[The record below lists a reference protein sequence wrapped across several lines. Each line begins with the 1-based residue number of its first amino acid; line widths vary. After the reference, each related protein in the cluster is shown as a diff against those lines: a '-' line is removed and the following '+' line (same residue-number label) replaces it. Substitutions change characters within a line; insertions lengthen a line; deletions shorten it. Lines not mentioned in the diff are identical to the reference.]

1 MIKVTIDQQVYEFTE
16 PQTILQACTAV
27 GIKIPTLCYEK
38 SIGAIASC
46 RVCLVK
52 VVGRR
57 GFVTA
62 CNTQI
67 AEGMQIITQDKA
79 VWQAR
84 KNILELLLSD
94 HRFDC
99 EHCARAEDCRLKRF
113 ALEYGAEQ
121 STYAPSQ
128 PLPAVEK
135 NPKHI
140 VRDNA
145 KCIRCGRCIKV
156 CQEMQQ
162 VGVLGTLGRGFE
174 GKIGCAFGE
183 SLSTTN
189 CISCGQCVANCPT
202 GALVEASNLPLLIEK
217 LRDPQIHCVVATAP
231 SVRVAL
237 GEGFG
242 LPSGTNVQ
250 GKMVSA
256 LRHAG
261 FDKVFDLDFAADLT
275 VMQEGAELLG
285 RLRSGKNLPQFTSCC
300 PGWVNYV
307 EQVHPE
313 LIQHL
318 STAKS
323 PMGMLGAVIKSYYA
337 QKINLDPQKIF
348 TVMLMPCI
356 AKCDEITRDD
366 IQDVDM
372 VLTTRVAIQ
381 FLKQQG
387 IDLAQMPDSEFDNP
401 LALSSGAGL
410 MFGTSGGVCEATL
423 RTLQDQLPRPLKS
436 IVVSGIANAE
446 KLIQQIKAG
455 QADYDFIEVMACVGG
470 CVNGGGQPCDTGLIQ
485 DNRGN
490 AQKRAETIKQMDRY
504 QSLRKSSDNP
514 AIQQLYREFLGSP
527 DSKLAEELLHTRF
540 HDRSQKSK

>member
-256 LRHAG
+256 LRRAG

-313 LIQHL
+313 LIPHL

-337 QKINLDPQKIF
+337 QKFNLDPQKIF

-356 AKCDEITRDD
+356 AKCDEITRDG

>member
-67 AEGMQIITQDKA
+67 AEGMQIITQDNA

-128 PLPAVEK
+128 LLPVVEK

-174 GKIGCAFGE
+174 GQIGCAFGE

-256 LRHAG
+256 LRRAG

-313 LIQHL
+313 LIPHL

-337 QKINLDPQKIF
+337 QKFNLDPHKIF

-372 VLTTRVAIQ
+372 VLTTRVAVQ

-436 IVVSGIANAE
+436 IVVSGIVNAE

-455 QADYDFIEVMACVGG
+455 QVDYDFIEVMACVGG

-540 HDRSQKSK
+540 HDRSQK

>member
-1 MIKVTIDQQVYEFTE
+1 MKVTINGQVYEFQNA
-16 PQTILQACTAV
+16 QTILEACTAV
-27 GIKIPTLCYEK
+27 GIQIPTLCYEK

-46 RVCLVK
+46 RVCMVK
-52 VVGRR
+52 VIGHR

-67 AEGMQIITQDKA
+67 TDGMQVVTNDAEVIAT
-79 VWQAR
+79 R
-84 KNILELLLSD
+84 KNVLELLLSD
-94 HRFDC
+94 HRYDC
-99 EHCARAEDCRLKRF
+99 EHCARAEDCRLKRY
-113 ALEYGAEQ
+113 AEEYGANAKAY
-121 STYAPSQ
+121 TPSR
-128 PLPAVEK
+128 PLPEIK
-135 NPKHI
+135 QDQKHI
-140 VRDNA
+140 IRDNT
-145 KCIRCGRCIKV
+145 KCIRCGRCVKV
-156 CQEMQQ
+156 CHEMQQ
-162 VGVLGTLGRGFE
+162 VGVLGTLGRGFDGE
-174 GKIGCAFGE
+174 IGCAFGE
-183 SLSTTN
+183 GLASTN

-202 GALVEASNLPLLIEK
+202 GALVESSNLSLLIQK
-217 LRDPQIHCVVATAP
+217 LQDPATHCVVATAP

-242 LPSGTNVQ
+242 LTAGTNVQ

-256 LRHAG
+256 LRRAG

-275 VMQEGAELLG
+275 VMQEGAELLD
-285 RLRSGKNLPQFTSCC
+285 RLKSGKKLPQFTSCC

-313 LIQHL
+313 LIPHL

-323 PMGMLGAVIKSYYA
+323 PMGMLGAVIKTYYA
-337 QKINLDPQKIF
+337 QKNNLDPRKIF

-366 IQDVDM
+366 IKDVDM

-381 FLKQQG
+381 FLKDKG
-387 IDLAQMPDSEFDNP
+387 IDFVNLPDEEFDNP
-401 LALSSGAGL
+401 LSLSSGAGL

-423 RTLQDQLPRPLKS
+423 RTLQSQLPRPLKS

-446 KLIQQIKAG
+446 KLIQQIKTG
-455 QADYDFIEVMACVGG
+455 QATYDFIEVMACVGG
-470 CVNGGGQPCDTGLIQ
+470 CVNGGGQPCDKSCIQ

-490 AQKRAETIKQMDRY
+490 AQKRAATIKKMDRY

-514 AIQQLYREFLGSP
+514 AIQKLYQEFLGSP

-540 HDRSQKSK
+540 HDRSQK

>member
-67 AEGMQIITQDKA
+67 TEGMQIITQDKA

-113 ALEYGAEQ
+113 ALEYGAGQ

-256 LRHAG
+256 LRRAG

-313 LIQHL
+313 LIPHL

-337 QKINLDPQKIF
+337 QKFNLDPQKIF

-455 QADYDFIEVMACVGG
+455 QANYDFIEVMACVGG

>member
-174 GKIGCAFGE
+174 GQIGCAFGE

-256 LRHAG
+256 LRRAG

-313 LIQHL
+313 LIPHL

-337 QKINLDPQKIF
+337 QKFNLDPQKIF

>member
-1 MIKVTIDQQVYEFTE
+1 MKITIDGQVYELPA
-16 PQTILQACTAV
+16 PQTILEACTAV
-27 GIKIPTLCYEK
+27 GVQIPTLCYEK

-46 RVCLVK
+46 RVCVVK

-62 CNTQI
+62 CNTQV
-67 AEGMQIITQDKA
+67 ADSMQIITNDA
-79 VWQAR
+79 EVIAAR
-84 KNILELLLSD
+84 KNVLALLLAD
-94 HRFDC
+94 HRYDC
-99 EHCARAEDCRLKRF
+99 EHCARAEDCRLKR
-113 ALEYGAEQ
+113 YAEQ
-121 STYAPSQ
+121 YAVNPQTYAPSGV
-128 PLPAVEK
+128 LPQIDQDQ
-135 NPKHI
+135 KHI
-140 VRDNA
+140 IRDNA
-145 KCIRCGRCIKV
+145 KCIRCGRCVKV
-156 CQEMQQ
+156 CKDMQQ

-174 GKIGCAFGE
+174 GQIGCAFGE
-183 SLSTTN
+183 GLAATK

-202 GALVEASNLPLLIEK
+202 GALVESSNLPLLQQK
-217 LRDPQIHCVVATAP
+217 LKDPQVHCVIATAP

-256 LRHAG
+256 LRQAG

-285 RLRSGKNLPQFTSCC
+285 RLRSEKNLPQFTSCC

-313 LIQHL
+313 LIPHL

-337 QKINLDPQKIF
+337 EKFNLDPQKIF

-356 AKCDEITRDD
+356 AKYDEITRDD
-366 IQDVDM
+366 IRDVDM

-381 FLKQQG
+381 FLKEQG
-387 IDLAQMPDSEFDNP
+387 IDLAQMPDAEFDNP

-423 RTLQDQLPRPLKS
+423 RTLQDQLPRPVKTV
-436 IVVSGIANAE
+436 VVSGIANAE

-455 QADYDFIEVMACVGG
+455 QVDYDFVEVMACVGG
-470 CVNGGGQPCDTGLIQ
+470 CVNGGGQPCDTGWMQ
-485 DNRGN
+485 DNHGN
-490 AQKRAETIKQMDRY
+490 AQQRAATIKSMDQY
-504 QSLRKSSDNP
+504 QSLHKSSDNP
-514 AIQQLYREFLGSP
+514 AIQQLYRDFLGSP
-527 DSKLAEELLHTRF
+527 DSELAEQLLHTRF
-540 HDRSQKSK
+540 HDRSQK

>member
-1 MIKVTIDQQVYEFTE
+1 MKVMINQQPYEFNQ
-16 PQTILQACTAV
+16 PQTILSACTAV
-27 GIKIPTLCYEK
+27 GIQIPNLCYEK

-67 AEGMQIITQDKA
+67 ADGMQIITNDA
-79 VWQAR
+79 EVFNAR
-84 KNILELLLSD
+84 KNILELLLAD
-94 HRFDC
+94 HRLDC
-99 EHCARAEDCRLKRF
+99 LSCSRAEDCRLKGF
-113 ALEYGAEQ
+113 ATQYGAKQ
-121 STYAPSQ
+121 TTYERSQ
-128 PLPAVEK
+128 PLPAISK
-135 NPKHI
+135 DNHI
-140 VRDNA
+140 IRDNG
-145 KCIRCGRCIKV
+145 KCIRCGRCVKV
-156 CQEMQQ
+156 CHDMQQ

-174 GKIGCAFGE
+174 GKIGCAFDEG
-183 SLSTTN
+183 LSSTN
-189 CISCGQCVANCPT
+189 CIACGQCVAHCPT
-202 GALVEASNLPLLIEK
+202 GALVEDSNLPLLLAK
-217 LRDPQIHCVVATAP
+217 LSDPTIHCVIATAP
-231 SVRVAL
+231 SVRVTL

-242 LPSGTNVQ
+242 LPTGSNVQ

-256 LRHAG
+256 LRQAG

-275 VMQEGAELLG
+275 VMQEGHELLE

-313 LIQHL
+313 LIPHL

-323 PMGMLGAVIKSYYA
+323 PMGMLGAVIKTYYA
-337 QKINLDPQKIF
+337 QQFGLDPQKIF

-356 AKCDEITRDD
+356 AKCDEITRDE

-372 VLTTRVAIQ
+372 VLTSRVAIR

-387 IDLAQMPDSEFDNP
+387 INLAAMPEGEFDNP
-401 LALSSGAGL
+401 LAISSGAGL

-423 RTLQDQLPRPLKS
+423 RTIKDQLPRPLKS

-446 KLIQQIKAG
+446 KLIQQIKAKEV
-455 QADYDFIEVMACVGG
+455 DYDFVEVMACVGG
-470 CVNGGGQPCDTGLIQ
+470 CVNGGGQPSDTSLIQ

-490 AQKRAETIKQMDRY
+490 AQKRAETIKEMDRY
-504 QSLRKSSDNP
+504 QDLRKSSDNP
-514 AIQQLYREFLGSP
+514 AIQQLYRDYLGSP

-540 HDRSQKSK
+540 HNRKKTP

>member
-1 MIKVTIDQQVYEFTE
+1 MIKVTIDGQVYEFAQ
-16 PQTILQACTAV
+16 PQTILEACTAV
-27 GIKIPTLCYEK
+27 GIQIPTLCYEK

-46 RVCLVK
+46 RVCAVK

-67 AEGMQIITQDKA
+67 VDGMQIVTNDNEVFQT
-79 VWQAR
+79 R
-84 KNILELLLSD
+84 KNILELLLAD

-121 STYAPSQ
+121 SAYAPSQ

-174 GKIGCAFGE
+174 GQIGCAFGE

-256 LRHAG
+256 LRRAG

-313 LIQHL
+313 LIPHL

-337 QKINLDPQKIF
+337 QKFNLDPHKIF

-446 KLIQQIKAG
+446 KLIQQIKTG
-455 QADYDFIEVMACVGG
+455 QADYDFIEVMTCVGG

-527 DSKLAEELLHTRF
+527 DSKLAEELLHTHF
-540 HDRSQKSK
+540 HDRSQK

>member
-256 LRHAG
+256 LRRAG

-313 LIQHL
+313 LIPHL

-337 QKINLDPQKIF
+337 QKFNLDPQKIF